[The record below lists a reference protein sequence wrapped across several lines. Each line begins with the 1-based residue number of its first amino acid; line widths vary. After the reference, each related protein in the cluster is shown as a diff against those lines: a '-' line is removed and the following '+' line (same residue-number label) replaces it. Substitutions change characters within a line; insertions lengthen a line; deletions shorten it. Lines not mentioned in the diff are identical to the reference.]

1 MLPLT
6 HITVHSPYGWPSEYC
21 CAVTTE
27 WEVGWFP
34 FFKKWGGAW
43 AGVLIWRTTNFWQT
57 NFEPP
62 RAVFSLILRQLYL
75 IPRNHSLSCAICHSH
90 SDLILGFWIDQHKK
104 IKGFSEELWQI
115 PHIYPGNVFAALA
128 VSTLEIGQFSRYA
141 TCLNREWNS
150 KIFWLDILLSRHGF
164 SFWCKM
170 VPYVAGAF
178 LTVVVQ
184 SVVNHLCPWA
194 VMPLAMSSY
203 KSVSIGI
210 LRCILNLDISQQS
223 QEVKSLISPP
233 MHTMSTS
240 HVEILKCSCQR
251 NNVMWLG
258 A

>member
-104 IKGFSEELWQI
+104 NK
-115 PHIYPGNVFAALA
+115 
-128 VSTLEIGQFSRYA
+128 R
-141 TCLNREWNS
+141 
-150 KIFWLDILLSRHGF
+150 ILGRI
-164 SFWCKM
+164 M
-170 VPYVAGAF
+170 
-178 LTVVVQ
+178 TD
-184 SVVNHLCPWA
+184 
-194 VMPLAMSSY
+194 SSY
-203 KSVSIGI
+203 LSWKCFCCTCSINPRDWTVLQKCYLPQQGMKFQNI
-210 LRCILNLDISQQS
+210 LARHFVVRAWFFLLVQDGALCCWCIPYSCGAIS
-223 QEVKSLISPP
+223 
-233 MHTMSTS
+233 
-240 HVEILKCSCQR
+240 
-251 NNVMWLG
+251 G
-258 A
+258 